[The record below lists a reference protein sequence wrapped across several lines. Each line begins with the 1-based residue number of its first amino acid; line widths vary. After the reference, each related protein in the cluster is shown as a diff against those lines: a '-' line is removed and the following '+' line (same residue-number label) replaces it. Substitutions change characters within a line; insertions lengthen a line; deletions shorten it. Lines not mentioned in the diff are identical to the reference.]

1 MNSYGDLF
9 DLEHRFPADDE
20 PPPELFRCVSLLSS
34 CTPCPG
40 RIATH

>member
-20 PPPELFRCVSLLSS
+20 PPPELFRCVSLVELHAL
-34 CTPCPG
+34 P
-40 RIATH
+40 